1 MNKYWLSGA
10 VFLAYGLAS
19 PAFSSDTATLTING
33 RISSPTCS
41 MDVVNN
47 HLQKRCGQLLQR
59 VETNYRASSTA
70 KGVTTEVV
78 AVSNNDKRKIVLNR
92 YD

>member
-1 MNKYWLSGA
+1 MNKYWLSGII
-10 VFLAYGLAS
+10 
-19 PAFSSDTATLTING
+19 FSCLWIGFSRVSSETATLTING

-47 HLQKRCGQLLQR
+47 HLQQRCGQLLQR

-78 AVSNNDKRKIVLNR
+78 AVGNNDKRKIVLNR

>member
-1 MNKYWLSGA
+1 
-10 VFLAYGLAS
+10 
-19 PAFSSDTATLTING
+19 
-33 RISSPTCS
+33 

-47 HLQKRCGQLLQR
+47 HLQQRCGQLLQR

-70 KGVTTEVV
+70 KGVTTEMV
-78 AVSNNDKRKIVLNR
+78 AVGNNDKRKIVLNR

>member
-1 MNKYWLSGA
+1 MNKYWLSGII
-10 VFLAYGLAS
+10 FLAYGLAS
-19 PAFSSDTATLTING
+19 PAFSSETATLTING
-33 RISSPTCS
+33 RISPPTCS
-41 MDVVNN
+41 MAMVNS
-47 HLQKRCGQLLQR
+47 QPQQRCGQLLQR

-78 AVSNNDKRKIVLNR
+78 AVGNNDKRKIVLNR

>member
-1 MNKYWLSGA
+1 MNKYWLSGII
-10 VFLAYGLAS
+10 FLAYGLAS
-19 PAFSSDTATLTING
+19 PAFSSETATLTING

-47 HLQKRCGQLLQR
+47 HLQQRCGQLLQR

-78 AVSNNDKRKIVLNR
+78 TADSDSKRRIVLNR

>member
-19 PAFSSDTATLTING
+19 PAFSSDTTTLTING

-47 HLQKRCGQLLQR
+47 HLQQRC
-59 VETNYRASSTA
+59 
-70 KGVTTEVV
+70 
-78 AVSNNDKRKIVLNR
+78 
-92 YD
+92 

>member
-1 MNKYWLSGA
+1 MNKYWLSGV

-47 HLQKRCGQLLQR
+47 YLQQRCGRLLQR
-59 VETNYRASSTA
+59 VETSYRASSTA

-78 AVSNNDKRKIVLNR
+78 AVGNNDKRKIVLNR